1 MDNAEIVI
9 SMKTKLDASN
19 VLREQ
24 MVEQPANSVQVA
36 TDSIRQQII
45 VTHVESQIVL
55 IVVQD

>member
-1 MDNAEIVI
+1 MDIAEIVI
-9 SMKTKLDASN
+9 IMKTKLDTSN
-19 VLREQ
+19 VLREE

>member
-1 MDNAEIVI
+1 MDIAEIVI
-9 SMKTKLDASN
+9 IMKTKLDTSN
-19 VLREQ
+19 VLREE

-36 TDSIRQQII
+36 TDSIRQQTI